1 MGIEQP
7 TAEEQF
13 RQDASHKEKLQGSLK
28 GDKI

>member
-13 RQDASHKEKLQGSLK
+13 RQDASHKEKLQGLLK
-28 GDKI
+28 GG